1 MTVRIAM
8 WSGPRNI
15 STTMMRSFGARVDCA
30 VSDEPFYGC
39 FLKETGADHPMA
51 AEVIVAMDCGWAS
64 VADAMRGPVPGVEEA
79 LDFKKLLEN
88 IDAQFGRYND
98 DKFMSGMRLLA
109 KKYFQRKVEE
119 QQAFEAALAAAEEPG
134 VDAPAQG

>member
-1 MTVRIAM
+1 MPNIPITMAQPGMVLAKPVVRPKSSLAIAGEGVILTQEYIDRFKSSGITV
-8 WSGPRNI
+8 
-15 STTMMRSFGARVDCA
+15 
-30 VSDEPFYGC
+30 
-39 FLKETGADHPMA
+39 L
-51 AEVIVAMDCGWAS
+51 S
-64 VADAMRGPVPGVEEA
+64 VRGPVPGVEET

-134 VDAPAQG
+134 DDTPAQG

>member
-1 MTVRIAM
+1 MPNIPITMAQPGMVLAKPVLRPKSSLAVAGEGVTLTQEYIDRFKSSGITV
-8 WSGPRNI
+8 
-15 STTMMRSFGARVDCA
+15 
-30 VSDEPFYGC
+30 
-39 FLKETGADHPMA
+39 L
-51 AEVIVAMDCGWAS
+51 S
-64 VADAMRGPVPGVEEA
+64 VRGPVPGVEEA

-88 IDAQFGRYND
+88 IDAQFSRYND

-134 VDAPAQG
+134 DDAPAQG